1 MSKVEYLQDI
11 HGRPI
16 KVKTKGNGDVLYYD
30 HNGRRSNDVEP
41 RSLRL
46 GDNKQCKREYEI
58 SKFAYDAALP
68 ILPEG
73 LEYKYDQYP
82 ETNTPMFNIRVAD
95 TASGVELVKTTE
107 RVLPTTKEEFVKV
120 VSEMVDDLVI
130 PQYNPLDFIRGQ

>member
-1 MSKVEYLQDI
+1 MAKVEYLQDI

-16 KVKTKGNGDVLYYD
+16 KVKTKDNGDEVYWD
-30 HNGRRSNDVEP
+30 HNGRKSTTVEA
-41 RSLRL
+41 SVF
-46 GDNKQCKREYEI
+46 GTTKRKYEI
-58 SKFAYDAALP
+58 SKFAYDVALP

-73 LEYKYDQYP
+73 LEYRYDQYP
-82 ETNTPMFNIRVAD
+82 EVNIPMFNIRIVDAG
-95 TASGVELVKTTE
+95 TGIELVKTTE